1 MGQGTLP
8 AHTRRSFIAP
18 ELEGMKMIYLDHAAT
33 TPVDQEV
40 LSAMLPLFRRDFGN
54 PSSSHGMGWLA
65 KEALEEARVKVA
77 QGIGATANEV
87 YFTSGGTEANNL
99 ALIGVSFANRHRGNH
114 IVTTAIE
121 HHSILDTCFFLKKW
135 GFHVTYIPVDSY
147 GVVEP
152 ADVRNAIT
160 DRTILVSVMHAN
172 NEVGTIEPVAE
183 IGKIAREQGVFFH
196 TDAVQTFGHIPVRVD
211 EFHPD
216 LLSASAHK
224 LYGPKG
230 VGMLFVRRGVGIEPR
245 LYGGQQEGGYR
256 PGTENLPAIVGF
268 GKAVEIAGRRL
279 NGDSV
284 RLAAL
289 RDHLMDGLTE
299 RVTHI
304 HFNGH
309 QIRRIPNN
317 LNITIDGVDGDE
329 ILLELRLEGICV
341 SRGSACMSSSDD
353 PSHVLLA
360 LGLPSEAALRS
371 LRLTLG
377 RETTEDEVERVLAV
391 LPAIIAR
398 VRRRK

>member
-1 MGQGTLP
+1 
-8 AHTRRSFIAP
+8 
-18 ELEGMKMIYLDHAAT
+18 MIYLDHAAT

-40 LSAMLPLFRRDFGN
+40 LAAMLPLLGQQDFGN
-54 PSSSHGMGWLA
+54 PSSSHGMGWPA
-65 KEALEEARVKVA
+65 KEALEEAREKIA
-77 QGIGATANEV
+77 RTIGAEAGEV

-99 ALIGVSFANRHRGNH
+99 AVIGAALANRHRGNH

-121 HHSILDTCFFLKKW
+121 HHSVLDACSFLETS
-135 GFHVTYIPVDSY
+135 GFQVTYVPVDSH

-152 ADVRNAIT
+152 AEVRNAIT

-183 IGKIAREQGVFFH
+183 IGEIARERGVFFH
-196 TDAVQTFGHIPVRVD
+196 TDAVQTFGHLPIRVD

-230 VGMLFVRRGVGIEPR
+230 VGMLFVRRGVRIEPR
-245 LYGGQQEGGYR
+245 LYGGRQEGGYR

-268 GKAVEIAGRRL
+268 GKAAEIAGRRME
-279 NGDSV
+279 GDSA

-289 RDHLMDGLTE
+289 RDRLWDGLAE

-304 HFNGH
+304 HVNGH
-309 QIRRIPNN
+309 RVRRMPNN
-317 LNITIDGVDGDE
+317 LNITIDDVDGDE
-329 ILLELRLEGICV
+329 VLLELRLEGICV
-341 SRGSACMSSSDD
+341 SRGSACMSSSID

-360 LGLPSEAALRS
+360 LGLPPEAALGS

-377 RETTEDEVERVLAV
+377 RGTTEGEVERVLAL
-391 LPAIIAR
+391 LPAVIAR
-398 VRRRK
+398 VRKRNG